1 MGIPVWGSV
10 YGQVVQAIATTSTQC
25 RRRTMLRMVSN
36 AGRNAGVARPVAI
49 ANRNAAMGSI
59 GWLGNQSD
67 TLPCGRVNA
76 SVDCAKHITGAR
88 TVTLSRTGPR
98 TGPIWD
104 PSGYPQNDP
113 QNGPF
118 LGGEKKGKKSRI
130 FGPRGAPPGGPKK
143 GPPEGPKW
151 GQNRPISLYP
161 GIRGTPRGPRG
172 AKKCTFFWVFNNS
185 PSRDKNWAFL
195 AFFGPPKKGP
205 FWGYPGGGWV

>member
-67 TLPCGRVNA
+67 TLPCGRFNA

-88 TVTLSRTGPR
+88 TVTLSRTGPGM
-98 TGPIWD
+98 GPLR
-104 PSGYPQNDP
+104 
-113 QNGPF
+113 GPLRGPPKWPLF
-118 LGGEKKGKKSRI
+118 GGGKKGRKSAPR
-130 FGPRGAPPGGPKK
+130 GPPGGAPPGAPRRPQKWPKMGLLLGFFCISLGALG
-143 GPPEGPKW
+143 GPPG
-151 GQNRPISLYP
+151 
-161 GIRGTPRGPRG
+161 RGGPRG

-185 PSRDKNWAFL
+185 PSRDKNWPFL

-205 FWGYPGGGWV
+205 FWGYPGGIRG